1 MSDRTVNNK
10 IADDERG
17 LEAALRPQNLDE
29 YVGQERMKES
39 LRICI
44 EAARRRGEA
53 LDHAI
58 FYGPPGLGKTTI
70 AHIIAREMG
79 VAIKS
84 TSGLVLNHAGDLA
97 AILTNLQER
106 DVLFIDEIHRLPASV
121 EEALYPAMEDF
132 QLDLVIGQ
140 GPSARTIKLD
150 LPRFT
155 LVGATT
161 RAGALTSPLR
171 DRFGLVHRL
180 EFYTPV
186 ELQAIVLRSAS
197 LLRVEMD
204 EAGAAEIARRA
215 RGTPRIVNRLIRR
228 TRDYAEIKAAGRVT
242 KPVAEAA
249 LDWLGIDSAGFDE
262 MDRKVLL
269 TIIDKFGGGPVGI
282 ESLAAAVQ
290 EDKGTLEDV
299 YEPYLIQA
307 AMLERTGRGR
317 QATRQAYE
325 HFNKQKDLL
334 SLTGLDS
341 PSASPCIVWSIVAKI
356 WTLPVGCP
364 LGPAPGRATVA
375 ADDPRLATGVLRKEI
390 VPLCPATCR
399 VTGKRLIALTTKFSV
414 SSISVP
420 RASLKSGN

>member
-1 MSDRTVNNK
+1 MGERLVTNHHLTE
-10 IADDERG
+10 DERG
-17 LEAALRPQNLDE
+17 LEASLRPHTLDE

-70 AHIIAREMG
+70 AHVIAHEMG
-79 VAIKS
+79 VSIRS
-84 TSGLVLNHAGDLA
+84 TSGLVLAHAGDLA
-97 AILTNLQER
+97 AILSNLQEY

-140 GPSARTIKLD
+140 GPSTRTVKLD

-180 EFYTPV
+180 EFYSPV
-186 ELQAIVLRSAS
+186 ELETIVRRSAN
-197 LLRVEMD
+197 LLGVAIDAE
-204 EAGAAEIARRA
+204 GAAEIAGRA
-215 RGTPRIVNRLIRR
+215 RGTPRIVNRLIKRV
-228 TRDYAEIKAAGRVT
+228 RDYAQIKAEGRVT
-242 KPVAEAA
+242 RQVAQEALA
-249 LDWLGIDSAGFDE
+249 WLGVDSAGFDE
-262 MDRKVLL
+262 MDRKILL
-269 TIIDKFGGGPVGI
+269 TVIEKFGGGPVGV

-299 YEPYLIQA
+299 YEPYLMQA
-307 AMLERTGRGR
+307 GFLERTARGR
-317 QATRQAYE
+317 QATRLAFE
-325 HFNKQKDLL
+325 HFKKPKDLL
-334 SLTGLDS
+334 S
-341 PSASPCIVWSIVAKI
+341 
-356 WTLPVGCP
+356 
-364 LGPAPGRATVA
+364 
-375 ADDPRLATGVLRKEI
+375 
-390 VPLCPATCR
+390 
-399 VTGKRLIALTTKFSV
+399 
-414 SSISVP
+414 
-420 RASLKSGN
+420 